1 VGTVGESIRG
11 CMLEEGPVLLKLS
24 FGGLMKCFV
33 RVLLS
38 GQWSASVKQFFFYC
52 RSEREIKYINTLAG
66 HRVLT

>member
-1 VGTVGESIRG
+1 MGDYVGGTVGESIRG

-38 GQWSASVKQFFFYC
+38 GQWSASVKQFVFFTVEVK
-52 RSEREIKYINTLAG
+52 ERLSI
-66 HRVLT
+66 